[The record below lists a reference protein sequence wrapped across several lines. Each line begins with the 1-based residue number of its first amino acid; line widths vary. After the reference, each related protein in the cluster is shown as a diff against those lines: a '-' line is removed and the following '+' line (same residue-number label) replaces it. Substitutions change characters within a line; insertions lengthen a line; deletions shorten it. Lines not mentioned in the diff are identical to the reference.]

1 MFLVQDEHGT
11 TLVTQACVPKHFSA
25 CLPERER
32 SQTDAINIDELNAF
46 LSSSDVLTFKGNL
59 RVETCGWIG
68 HILRTYSYFSPPP
81 IRERTDP
88 ILHAEDHREFE

>member
-32 SQTDAINIDELNAF
+32 SQTDAINIDEL
-46 LSSSDVLTFKGNL
+46 
-59 RVETCGWIG
+59 
-68 HILRTYSYFSPPP
+68 
-81 IRERTDP
+81 
-88 ILHAEDHREFE
+88 EFERHKTYFLNL